1 MYREHTHIILGVD
14 DKMAEYFIPL
24 IKVVQYQSMAVPH
37 MIKADNFFLFD
48 GGETMDIK
56 QIIQNI
62 IDTYEVA
69 KPLYENET
77 EIFESNLPLYPN
89 YEILYKIFVN
99 FQDIKPDILTL
110 FENINDLVS
119 ISDLI
124 DELEPIKES
133 LPEEYKESCEGLI
146 KMLQVISFYRRL

>member
-1 MYREHTHIILGVD
+1 
-14 DKMAEYFIPL
+14 
-24 IKVVQYQSMAVPH
+24 
-37 MIKADNFFLFD
+37 
-48 GGETMDIK
+48 MDIK

-77 EIFESNLPLYPN
+77 EIFESNLPLCPN
-89 YEILYKIFVN
+89 YEILYKIFVY
-99 FQDIKPDILTL
+99 FQDTKPDILTL

-119 ISDLI
+119 LLDLI

-133 LPEEYKESCEGLI
+133 LPEEYKEGFEGLL
-146 KMLQVISFYRRL
+146 KMLQIMSLYRRYSR